1 MAHDYRYV
9 KSGEQTIRVAVEQP
23 KNGPGPL
30 VLMVHGFPESWSSWK
45 HQMGPVAEAG
55 FTAAAID
62 VRGYGGSSKPHAV
75 EAYDMASIVADNQ
88 AVADELGGGKAI
100 LVGRDWGAPI
110 VWNSALIDPQRF
122 TAVCGMSIPHMGHGS
137 APIIDIMRKMFTENG
152 LFFYM
157 VYFQDEGVAEKELE
171 ADVRDTI
178 RKLYY
183 AWSADSGVKGWPLDK
198 KHGAGL
204 LEGLVN
210 PDVFPS
216 WLPQEDIDYLVS
228 EFTQSGFRG
237 PLNRYRN
244 FHRDFEL
251 MSKYAGRK
259 IEQPALFMAGSAD
272 MGIRMFGR
280 DVEPRMRTHFADLR
294 GFHMI
299 EGAGHWNQQEKP
311 AETNRLL
318 LEWLKGL

>member
-1 MAHDYRYV
+1 MAHDFRNV
-9 KSGEQTIRVAVEQP
+9 KSGDQIIRVATA
-23 KNGPGPL
+23 GSGPL
-30 VLMVHGFPESWSSWK
+30 VLMVHGFPESWSSWRR
-45 HQMGPVAEAG
+45 QMAPIAKAG

-62 VRGYGGSSKPHAV
+62 VRGYGGSSKPHPV

-88 AVADELGGGKAI
+88 AVADALGGGKAI

-110 VWNSALIDPQRF
+110 VWNSALIDPGRF
-122 TAVCGMSIPHMGHGS
+122 TAVCGMSIPHMGHGQ
-137 APIIDIMRKMFTENG
+137 APIIDIMRKIFTENG

-171 ADVRDTI
+171 ADVRDTV

-183 AWSADSGVKGWPLDK
+183 AWSADSGRNGWPADK

-204 LEGLVN
+204 LEGLTN
-210 PDVFPS
+210 PERFPA
-216 WLPQEDIDYLVS
+216 WLPDEDIDYLVS

-259 IEQPALFMAGSAD
+259 IQQPSLFMAGSAD
-272 MGIRMFGR
+272 AAMRMFGR
-280 DVEPRMRTHFADLR
+280 DVEARMREHFTDLR

-311 AETNRLL
+311 EETNRLL
-318 LEWLKGL
+318 LEWLKTL

>member
-1 MAHDYRYV
+1 MAHDFHYV
-9 KSGEQTIRVAVEQP
+9 KSGDQTLRVAVQ
-23 KNGPGPL
+23 GSGPL
-30 VLMVHGFPESWSSWK
+30 VLMVHGFPESWSSWR

-62 VRGYGGSSKPHAV
+62 VRGYGGSSRPHAV

-110 VWNSALIDPQRF
+110 VWNSALMEPKRF

-137 APIIDIMRKMFTENG
+137 APIIDIMRKLLTENG

-178 RKLYY
+178 RRIYY
-183 AWSADSGVKGWPLDK
+183 AWSGDAPPGGWPAGK
-198 KHGAGL
+198 KHGEGL
-204 LEGLVN
+204 LPGMIN
-210 PDVFPS
+210 PPKFPA
-216 WLPQEDIDYLVS
+216 WLPDEDIDYMVS
-228 EFTQSGFRG
+228 EFTGSGFRG

-244 FHRDFEL
+244 FHRDFAL
-251 MSKYAGRK
+251 MSNYAGKK

-272 MGIRMFGR
+272 VGIRMFGR
-280 DVEPRMRTHFADLR
+280 DVEARMRQHFTDLR
-294 GFHMI
+294 GFHLI

-311 AETNRLL
+311 EETNRQLL
-318 LEWLKGL
+318 GWLKGL

>member
-1 MAHDYRYV
+1 MAHDFRYV
-9 KSGEQTIRVAVEQP
+9 KSGDQTIRVAVE
-23 KNGPGPL
+23 GSGPL
-30 VLMVHGFPESWSSWK
+30 VLMVHGFPESWSSFR

-62 VRGYGGSSKPHAV
+62 VRGYGGSSRPHAV

-88 AVADELGGGKAI
+88 AVADQLGGGKAI

-110 VWNSALIDPQRF
+110 VWSSALIDPKRF

-137 APIIDIMRKMFTENG
+137 APIIDIMRKLFTENG

-171 ADVRDTI
+171 RDVRDTI
-178 RKLYY
+178 RRIYY
-183 AWSADSGVKGWPLDK
+183 AWSADAPPGGWPAGK
-198 KHGAGL
+198 KHGEGL
-204 LEGLVN
+204 LPGMIN
-210 PDVFPS
+210 PEKFPA
-216 WLPQEDIDYLVS
+216 WLPDEDIDYMVG

-244 FHRDFEL
+244 FHRDFAL
-251 MSKYAGRK
+251 MSKYAGQK
-259 IEQPALFMAGSAD
+259 IEQPAMFMAGTAD
-272 MGIRMFGR
+272 VGIRMFGR
-280 DVEPRMRTHFADLR
+280 DVETRMRQHFDDLR

-311 AETNRLL
+311 EETNGLL
-318 LEWLKGL
+318 LGWLKGL